1 MRSYLDILK
10 SIRQHG
16 ELIEGRN
23 GFTISSFGER
33 FRHDLRKGFPL
44 LTVKQVPKR
53 APLAEMFAFLRGET
67 NNQGFEDLGC
77 KVWRPWALDH
87 EVSTIVSED
96 RNVLIERAHNKG
108 IIAEPTEEAFVAA
121 EKIANG
127 KVQEYNAARLAAAE
141 KAVEKITTERSNLT
155 QQIDSLP
162 EGSEERKK
170 LVEQLNSLDD
180 ACSDLQAI
188 SYEAVNKFMEENE
201 APPSFYKL
209 LESKG
214 VSTTRKKITNEKGDL
229 GPIYGQ
235 QWRHWKT
242 TKGIEIDQIK
252 YVIDELTTDPHSRRI
267 VLNGWNPEFIPPSF
281 ARSSLGVK
289 EQIDFSIENGY
300 QALPPCHL
308 MTIFKTT
315 GQGRVLNLHQIMR
328 SCDVPIGLPF
338 NIAGYAYLLKIM
350 AKQLKM
356 EAGEMIIDITDAHI
370 YEKNKSEVSEMLS
383 RDPMELCELTIPD
396 GIDITDKSTLTNEN
410 IDRILENVQGYKS
423 HPKIK
428 MEVSV

>member
-77 KVWRPWALDH
+77 KVW
-87 EVSTIVSED
+87 
-96 RNVLIERAHNKG
+96 
-108 IIAEPTEEAFVAA
+108 
-121 EKIANG
+121 
-127 KVQEYNAARLAAAE
+127 Q
-141 KAVEKITTERSNLT
+141 
-155 QQIDSLP
+155 
-162 EGSEERKK
+162 
-170 LVEQLNSLDD
+170 
-180 ACSDLQAI
+180 
-188 SYEAVNKFMEENE
+188 
-201 APPSFYKL
+201 
-209 LESKG
+209 SKG

-252 YVIDELTTDPHSRRI
+252 YVIDELTTDPHS
-267 VLNGWNPEFIPPSF
+267 P
-281 ARSSLGVK
+281 
-289 EQIDFSIENGY
+289 
-300 QALPPCHL
+300 LPPCHL